1 MLARASGP
9 HVEKVYTLV
18 LRSFAALTCLLLIC
32 WLFEHALLDSPK
44 LLYNEKTIY
53 AEKKNC
59 TTKMEKEDFQLAY
72 KDEQLREE
80 KVFKDPVHRY
90 IHVKDRVIWDLI
102 GAMEFQRLRRIKQLG
117 TSFFTFH
124 GAEHSRFNH
133 SLGVYEIVRRI
144 LANFEGKPYWNPN
157 ERLLCLAAALLHDL
171 GHGPFSH
178 SFEKVFKLD
187 HEDFTKKIIVGDTE
201 INHILRRVEPDFP
214 QKVAEVIN
222 KTYHDKL
229 VVSLISSQIDADRMD
244 YLQRDA
250 YFTGVS
256 YGHFD
261 MERILRVM
269 RPVDD
274 QVVIKSSGM
283 HAVEDYIMSR
293 YQMYW
298 QVYFHPVSRSAEVIL
313 SKILHRVKDL
323 YLSGYTFRFQP
334 IHFLSFFE
342 GEVSL
347 QDYIRLD
354 EPIVS
359 YYFQAWADES
369 DQILSDLC
377 VRFTNRKLFKYVEFN
392 PNAQMEEWMFLH
404 RLFEQVGMDPK
415 YYLVVD
421 SSSDLPYDFYRPGE
435 EGERLPIYL
444 QKPNNELEELSRT
457 SDIVESISGKKR
469 TDHKLYFPA
478 DFIEALSDDQPEKK
492 QIMDLLGIARN

>member
-1 MLARASGP
+1 M
-9 HVEKVYTLV
+9 
-18 LRSFAALTCLLLIC
+18 
-32 WLFEHALLDSPK
+32 
-44 LLYNEKTIY
+44 
-53 AEKKNC
+53 
-59 TTKMEKEDFQLAY
+59 AY

-90 IHVKDRVIWDLI
+90 IHVKDRAIWDLI
-102 GAMEFQRLRRIKQLG
+102 GTAEFQRLRRIKQLG

-144 LANFEGKPYWNPN
+144 LANFEGQPYWNKE

-178 SFEKVFKLD
+178 AFEKVFKLD
-187 HEDFTKKIIVGDTE
+187 HEDFTKKIILGDTE
-201 INHILRRVEPDFP
+201 INHVLRRVADDFP
-214 QKVAEVIN
+214 EKVAEVIN

-229 VVSLISSQIDADRMD
+229 VVSMISSQIDADRMD

-274 QVVIKSSGM
+274 QVVIKASGM

-313 SKILHRVKDL
+313 SKILHRVKAL
-323 YLSGYTFRFQP
+323 HIAGYAFDFEP
-334 IHFLSFFE
+334 KHFTSFFA
-342 GEVSL
+342 GEVTL
-347 QDYIRLD
+347 QDYLRLD
-354 EPIVS
+354 ETIVM
-359 YYFQAWADES
+359 YYFQAWADET
-369 DQILSDLC
+369 DPILSDLC
-377 VRFTNRKLFKYVEFN
+377 IRFTNRKLFKYVDFN
-392 PNAQMEEWMFLH
+392 PNLQMQEWRELYQ
-404 RLFEQVGMDPK
+404 LFEQVGINPE

-444 QKPNNELEELSRT
+444 QTPKKELQELSRT

-469 TDHKLYFPA
+469 TDHKLYYPS
-478 DFIEALSDDQPEKK
+478 DFIEALSDGQVEKEK
-492 QIMDLLGIARN
+492 IFTLLGLATQSLE